1 MQSIEEV
8 NLPFM
13 PIGGVR
19 ELNRQSIPADI
30 SQSGKDSFQDIF
42 SQELEKVKFSAHAQS
57 RLTSRDINLSSNEI
71 DRLESAISKADEKGA
86 NESLILMDEKA
97 FIVSVP
103 NRTVITVVNKD
114 NLQSNIITNIDS
126 AVFA

>member
-1 MQSIEEV
+1 MQAIDGV

-30 SQSGKDSFQDIF
+30 TQSKSTFQDIF
-42 SQELEKVKFSAHAQS
+42 TQELDKVKFSAHAQS
-57 RLTSRDINLSSNEI
+57 RLIGRDINLTSSEI
-71 DRLESAISKADEKGA
+71 DRLETAINKADEKGA

-114 NLQSNIITNIDS
+114 NLQSNIITDIDS

>member
-1 MQSIEEV
+1 MQGIDGV

-19 ELNRQSIPADI
+19 ELNKSSVPTEISK
-30 SQSGKDSFQDIF
+30 SQSSFKDIF
-42 SQELEKVKFSAHAQS
+42 AKELESIKFSAHAQS
-57 RLTSRDINLSSNEI
+57 RINSRDIDLSTQ
-71 DRLESAISKADEKGA
+71 DMQRLESAVDKAREKGA
-86 NESLILMDEKA
+86 NESLVLMDDKA

-103 NRTVITVVNKD
+103 NSTVITVMDKN
-114 NLQSNIITNIDS
+114 NLNSNVVTGIDS

>member
-1 MQSIEEV
+1 MQSIDGV

-19 ELNRQSIPADI
+19 ELNRQSIPADVT
-30 SQSGKDSFQDIF
+30 QSSSSFQDIF
-42 SQELEKVKFSAHAQS
+42 TQELDKVKFSAHAQS
-57 RLTSRDINLSSNEI
+57 RLTSRDINLSSSEI
-71 DRLESAISKADEKGA
+71 DRLETAINKADEKGA

-114 NLQSNIITNIDS
+114 NLQSNIITDIDS